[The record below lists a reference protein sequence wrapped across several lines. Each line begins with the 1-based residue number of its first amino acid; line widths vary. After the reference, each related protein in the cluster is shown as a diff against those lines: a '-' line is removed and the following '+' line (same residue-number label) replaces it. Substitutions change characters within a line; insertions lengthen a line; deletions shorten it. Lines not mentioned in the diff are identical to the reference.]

1 MVLLFAE
8 SLGRLEA
15 PATVLRSVV
24 TAPLRHAVLRVG
36 KQGHWRMTVCVFSG
50 RQCECRCGRCALL
63 VGGCAKAQ

>member
-36 KQGHWRMTVCVFSG
+36 EQGHWRMTVCVFSG

-63 VGGCAKAQ
+63 VGGGAKAQ